1 MKFSHLLNEF
11 ETSAISQ
18 LVSKLSTNML
28 KESQRNEKI
37 NFLELERYWCSHQNQ
52 LVDQT
57 VVIFLRDFFADTR
70 TKDGNNGTK
79 ITLLPLFN
87 DGRDQ

>member
-1 MKFSHLLNEF
+1 MY
-11 ETSAISQ
+11 
-18 LVSKLSTNML
+18 LS
-28 KESQRNEKI
+28 ESTGRSDDSY
-37 NFLELERYWCSHQNQ
+37 L
-52 LVDQT
+52 
-57 VVIFLRDFFADTR
+57 LRDIFADTR